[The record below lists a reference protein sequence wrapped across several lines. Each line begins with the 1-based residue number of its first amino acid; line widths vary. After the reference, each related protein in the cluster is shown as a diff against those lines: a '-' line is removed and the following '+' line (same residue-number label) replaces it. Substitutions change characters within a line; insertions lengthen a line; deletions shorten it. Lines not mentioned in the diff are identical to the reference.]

1 MEKEIINLYDLQSVL
16 KSGIE
21 CLFPSKVWIRAEISA
36 LKARPGGHCYLE
48 LSQSDGKSLVAK
60 AQAAIWSSRYRVIAP
75 YFESVTGSPLKEGLT
90 VLVRAQ
96 VTYSQLYGLTIS
108 IDDIDPEYSLGES
121 ERQRLQTIERLK
133 DEGLMD
139 LQKSLQEPSLPQRF
153 AVISAQ
159 DAAGYRDFMKH
170 LHENEYGF
178 SFTTELF
185 PALMQGP
192 DAPSSMADA
201 LESVLSSGEEFDMVL
216 ILRGGGSRLDLAC
229 YDDYLLCSA
238 IARCPLPVMT
248 AVGHDQDYHICDMV
262 SFRSLKTPTALADE
276 IISIYADEDA
286 RLLDF
291 GSRLRLAFLSKLSL
305 MENRVNVLEA
315 RIKGADPRA
324 ILKRGYSLALSG
336 TGVPMKGVLGCS
348 EGDAVSVMFAD
359 GTLDCRVEKVR
370 RN

>member
-1 MEKEIINLYDLQSVL
+1 MEKEIINLYDLQSGL

-21 CLFPSKVWIRAEISA
+21 CLFPSKLWIRAEISA

-48 LSQSDGKSLVAK
+48 LSQSDEKGLVAK
-60 AQAAIWSSRYRVIAP
+60 AQAAIWSSRYRIIAP

-133 DEGLMD
+133 AEGLMD
-139 LQKSLQEPSLPQRF
+139 LQKTLPEPFLPQNF

-159 DAAGYRDFMKH
+159 DAAGYGDFMRH

-178 SFTTELF
+178 CFTTQLF
-185 PALMQGP
+185 PAQMQGP
-192 DAPSSMADA
+192 DAPSSMAQA
-201 LESVLSSGEEFDMVL
+201 LGEVVSSGEKFDMVL

-248 AVGHDQDYHICDMV
+248 AVGHDRDFHICDMV
-262 SFRSLKTPTALADE
+262 AFRYLKTPTALADE
-276 IISIYADEDA
+276 ILAVYEDEDA

-291 GSRLRLAFLSKLSL
+291 GSRLRLAFLSKISA

-315 RIKGADPRA
+315 RIKGADPRT
-324 ILKRGYSLALSG
+324 ILKRGYSLVLSG
-336 TGVPMKGVLGCS
+336 TGVPMKGVGGCS

-359 GTLDCRVEKVR
+359 GTLDCRVEKVKR
-370 RN
+370 G